1 MESSRAVG
9 LKVRLKWNS
18 HPIKERRRKQML
30 QNLSVDP
37 EFASKIPSLREEE
50 LKQLEEN
57 ILADGVVINPLI
69 VWNGIIVDGHNRY
82 RILQQHPEIQF
93 TIYEKEFPDRY
104 AVIAWIC
111 KNQLGRRNLMSQQ
124 FKYLMG
130 QQYKAEKIA
139 YGGDRK
145 NHAPKSSYQNGN
157 LILKEK
163 TCERIAAENGVARN
177 TVIRAE
183 QFANGVDAAE
193 EAVPGI
199 KQEILTGSIKPT
211 EKAVAAIAK
220 APQEERPALV
230 QQLRQTKEPEK
241 PEEKHK
247 DKEKP
252 QEKPQEKPK
261 RKRSVAETLQAIREV
276 SEKMLQPTGEM
287 NEEDIFAEMED
298 ALDTLIFR
306 WNTCL
311 QNNPTLC
318 LSGLEGIRRIGEQGM
333 DFIKNFEQSIRE
345 ANAG

>member
-1 MESSRAVG
+1 MIE
-9 LKVRLKWNS
+9 
-18 HPIKERRRKQML
+18 
-30 QNLSVDP
+30 
-37 EFASKIPSLREEE
+37 
-50 LKQLEEN
+50 
-57 ILADGVVINPLI
+57 
-69 VWNGIIVDGHNRY
+69 
-82 RILQQHPEIQF
+82 
-93 TIYEKEFPDRY
+93 
-104 AVIAWIC
+104 
-111 KNQLGRRNLMSQQ
+111 
-124 FKYLMG
+124 
-130 QQYKAEKIA
+130 
-139 YGGDRK
+139 
-145 NHAPKSSYQNGN
+145 
-157 LILKEK
+157 KEK
-163 TCERIAAENGVARN
+163 TRQRIANENHVSESFVR
-177 TVIRAE
+177 RSE
-183 QFANGVDAAE
+183 YFAQGVDAAE

-252 QEKPQEKPK
+252 QEKPREKPK

-311 QNNPTLC
+311 QNNPALC
-318 LSGLEGIRRIGEQGM
+318 LSGLEGIRRISEQGM
-333 DFIKNFEQSIRE
+333 DFIKNFEQSIRK

>member
-1 MESSRAVG
+1 
-9 LKVRLKWNS
+9 
-18 HPIKERRRKQML
+18 ML

-37 EFASKIPSLREEE
+37 EFESKIPPLREEE

-111 KNQLGRRNLMSQQ
+111 KNQLGRRNLTPQQ

-130 QQYKAEKIA
+130 QQYKAEKTA

-145 NHAPKSSYQNGN
+145 SDTAKSSYQNDN
-157 LILKEK
+157 LISKEK
-163 TCERIAAENGVARN
+163 TCERIANENGVSSAS
-177 TVIRAE
+177 VIRAE

-333 DFIKNFEQSIRE
+333 DFIKNFEQSIRK